1 MIIIYDQ
8 DKTYIYNNLSDAKEM
23 IIALYGVKLGLE
35 ACAKGRYTADTAVRA
50 SRSYRT
56 PTRSGSAPERKPQ
69 ASCTKSHR
77 RLPRQATVAG
87 AVYGKKTTFSEEA

>member
-35 ACAKGRYTADTAVRA
+35 ACAKLAKGRLGTVYRRYGGPRIEIVSDADAERI
-50 SRSYRT
+50 RT
-56 PTRSGSAPERKPQ
+56 REKAAGILHE
-69 ASCTKSHR
+69 KS
-77 RLPRQATVAG
+77 
-87 AVYGKKTTFSEEA
+87 